1 MIKVDKYLNDLKIK
15 RVHIGGLDET
25 AVYKALEK
33 VCDLYEDEL
42 IVRQRNSREQI
53 ALIENSLKKRIRAIE
68 EQTKYLEKENEIYR
82 RENERLA
89 AIVSPCMNIKEELSQ
104 QAEKEAEK
112 IRKQAEKEADHIC
125 IQAEKEAG
133 EIREQ
138 AKKDSEKI
146 CADSRKEKQEL
157 LAEVDT
163 LKKAKNNILQ
173 SLNVIQRFCISTQ
186 KEIQT
191 VYERETD
198 KS

>member
-1 MIKVDKYLNDLKIK
+1 
-15 RVHIGGLDET
+15 
-25 AVYKALEK
+25 
-33 VCDLYEDEL
+33 
-42 IVRQRNSREQI
+42 
-53 ALIENSLKKRIRAIE
+53 
-68 EQTKYLEKENEIYR
+68 
-82 RENERLA
+82 
-89 AIVSPCMNIKEELSQ
+89 MNIKEELSQ